1 MTPRKLARV
10 QEHLREKLHDPQF
23 KESYAVELF
32 KAQVA
37 KEVVQVRM
45 KEGLTQEELADKVGV
60 SQQEIS
66 KIENGEF
73 QQIKTVVRVLI
84 ALNHRITVS
93 VPSQE
98 VPLEAE
104 LV

>member
-1 MTPRKLARV
+1 MNPRKLTRV
-10 QEHLREKLHDPQF
+10 QDHLREKLRDPQF

-32 KAQVA
+32 KAQIA
-37 KEVVQVRM
+37 KEVVQVRI
-45 KEGLTQEELADKVGV
+45 KEGLTQEELADKIGV

-73 QQIKTVVRVLI
+73 QQIKTVIRVLI
-84 ALNHRITVS
+84 ALNHRATVS
-93 VPSQE
+93 LPSQE

-104 LV
+104 PA